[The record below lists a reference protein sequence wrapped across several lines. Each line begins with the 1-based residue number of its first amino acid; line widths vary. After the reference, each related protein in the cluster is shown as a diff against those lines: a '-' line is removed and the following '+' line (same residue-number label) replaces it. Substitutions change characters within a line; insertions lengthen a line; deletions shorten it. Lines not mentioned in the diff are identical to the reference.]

1 MSFLRLSGRF
11 LAFAIRLLWFEKL
24 VRLFLLNDQLLFLCV
39 IFFEAIRR
47 RLNDVVINI
56 DDKDLYVL
64 SVFAFFLTLAGLV
77 LAIDLQSDLL
87 VAAFDS
93 HDILTLVCL

>member
-1 MSFLRLSGRF
+1 MSFLRLSSRF

-47 RLNDVVINI
+47 RLNDVVIDI

-64 SVFAFFLTLAGLV
+64 SVFAFFLTLADLV